1 MKELSV
7 IPISDEPLINTSSE
21 DANMEDI
28 SNQFHKLYFDIDVVK
43 EKLLKDLNLTRNE
56 VKYIVENFS
65 SHE

>member
-43 EKLLKDLNLTRNE
+43 EKLLKDL
-56 VKYIVENFS
+56 S
-65 SHE
+65 QAM